1 MRIYK
6 TLPNTKAFLRVRAVY
21 NGGGRSGQSLT
32 RAVAFCGIGRA
43 VRFSLT
49 FTLN

>member
-6 TLPNTKAFLRVRAVY
+6 TLPNITALPRGRETY
-21 NGGGRSGQSLT
+21 NGGGRSGQNLM
-32 RAVAFCGIGRA
+32 RAVVFCGIGRA